1 CRLALLP
8 YTTLFRSG
16 GWAQLGV
23 PTGTGS
29 GAVLPVGG
37 YADVV
42 TIGGA
47 GFMGRHRNLYLL
59 PSSPV
64 DELKRLLPNAQIDFD
79 PGATPRSEEH
89 TSELQSREN

>member
-79 PGATPRSEEH
+79 PGATPAEAALLARRSDVVI
-89 TSELQSREN
+89 